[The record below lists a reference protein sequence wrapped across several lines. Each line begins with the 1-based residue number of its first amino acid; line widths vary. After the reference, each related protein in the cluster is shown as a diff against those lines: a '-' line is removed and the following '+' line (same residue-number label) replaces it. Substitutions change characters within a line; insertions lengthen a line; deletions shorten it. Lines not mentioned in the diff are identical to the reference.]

1 MINGAV
7 TAWLDSTV
15 IIFAFAVTKW
25 VRDKKTVLISYDS
38 LLVVL
43 LICHKTA
50 RDIIISATIIKKLTP
65 FM

>member
-25 VRDKKTVLISYDS
+25 LRDKKTVLISYDS
-38 LLVVL
+38 LLVVW

-50 RDIIISATIIKKLTP
+50 SDIIISAAIIKKLTP